1 MKYKTTWSGKPGYSK
16 FVQPGNGD
24 LKLIGFGM
32 LSLTAGQRYTLDT
45 ADQETAIVLLQG
57 EAIIR
62 GPGLENQKLG
72 PRKNVFEPKP
82 WTVLLPPGKTYEMEA
97 TADVELAVCQA
108 PSARDGKPCVIPPE
122 NIKDVTIGR
131 DNWQRRALIMLDERT
146 TADYLFIGEALVPSG
161 NWASYPP
168 HRHDFD
174 ALPEEVDMEEIY
186 YFRFDRPTGF
196 GIQKIYTDD
205 RSIDETL
212 TVAEHDVALVPVGY
226 HPVVAAPGYTMYYL
240 WIMAGKNRKFL
251 SRIDPDHRWL
261 VQG

>member
-1 MKYKTTWSGKPGYSK
+1 MKYKRQWSAQSGYSEL
-16 FVQPGNGD
+16 VQPGDGD

-32 LSLTAGQRYTLDT
+32 LSLSSGQRHTL
-45 ADQETAIVLLQG
+45 AAAAKETALVLLKG
-57 EAIIR
+57 TAVVR
-62 GPGLENQKLG
+62 GPGLSEQKIG
-72 PRKNVFEPKP
+72 PRADVFDAKP
-82 WTVLLPPGKTYEMEA
+82 WTVLLPPGRAYEIEA
-97 TADVELAVCQA
+97 TGDLELAVCQA
-108 PSARDGKPCVIPPE
+108 PSSRDGQPCVIPPE

-131 DNWQRRALIMLDERT
+131 DNWQRRALIMLDERV
-146 TADYLFIGEALVPSG
+146 TADYLFIGEAIVPPG

-174 ALPEEVDMEEIY
+174 ALPDEVDMEEIY
-186 YFRFDRPTGF
+186 YFRFDRPKGF

-212 TVAEHDVALVPVGY
+212 TVTEHDIALLPLGY
-226 HPVVAAPGYTMYYL
+226 HPVIAAPGYKMYYL

-261 VQG
+261 LDK